1 MTENTVS
8 KKGVTSVP
16 NVRLSRVQR
25 VLQSFRSNPGYT
37 LMRGVARFTTVRQL
51 VAISRG
57 AFTTK
62 KKNEYLASCESRMRE
77 TQFPK
82 IDRRSFVSE
91 LRRNGVAFGL
101 KLPAQTVEAIH
112 RYADNAPCYADR
124 VPAQGFMLDQRA
136 VADAALGKPILVA
149 QYFNTAIACPD
160 IGRLVDDPMLQAI
173 ACEYLESAPT
183 FVGANLWWTFPVNAL
198 EADREQHAHLF
209 HRDVDDFRFFKFFFY
224 LTDVVAGDGGHV
236 CVIGSHH
243 RPPQVRFGDRWNI
256 RRYTDTEISD
266 QFSAND
272 IQEICGQAG
281 TGFGE
286 NTLCVHKGRTPTT
299 HPRLLLQLQFAL
311 FDYGAM
317 HDRRDSEQLR
327 RMV

>member
-1 MTENTVS
+1 MS
-8 KKGVTSVP
+8 
-16 NVRLSRVQR
+16 NVRLSRAQR

-37 LMRGVARFTTVRQL
+37 LMRGVARFLTVRQL
-51 VAISRG
+51 VAISRR
-57 AFTTK
+57 AFTRKQK
-62 KKNEYLASCESRMRE
+62 KEYLAACESRMSE
-77 TQFPK
+77 TLFPA
-82 IDRRSFVSE
+82 IDRSSFVSE
-91 LRRNGVAFGL
+91 LRRNGAAFGL
-101 KLPAQTVEAIH
+101 KLSAQTVEAIH
-112 RYADNAPCYADR
+112 QYAANTPCYADR
-124 VPAQGFMLDQRA
+124 VPSLGFRLNQRS
-136 VADAALGKPILVA
+136 AANAAIGKPILVA
-149 QYFNTAIACPD
+149 QYFNSATACPD

-198 EADREQHAHLF
+198 ESDREQHAHLF

-243 RPPQVRFGDRWNI
+243 RPPLARFGDRWNI
-256 RRYTDTEISD
+256 RRYTDKEVGD
-266 QFSAND
+266 QFPAND
-272 IQEICGQAG
+272 IQEICGSAG
-281 TGFGE
+281 TGFAE

-317 HDRRDSEQLR
+317 HDRRDSAQLR
-327 RMV
+327 QMV

>member
-1 MTENTVS
+1 MRENTVS
-8 KKGVTSVP
+8 KKEVTSVQ
-16 NVRLSRVQR
+16 NVRLSRAQR
-25 VLQSFRSNPGYT
+25 VLKSFRSNPGYT
-37 LMRGVARFTTVRQL
+37 LMRGVARFLTVRQL
-51 VAISRG
+51 VAISRR

-62 KKNEYLASCESRMRE
+62 KKNEYLAACESRMAE

-82 IDRRSFVSE
+82 IDRSSFVSE
-91 LRRNGVAFGL
+91 LRRNGAAFGL

-112 RYADNAPCYADR
+112 RYAENAPCYADR
-124 VPAQGFMLDQRA
+124 VPSQGFMHNRRSE
-136 VADAALGKPILVA
+136 ADAALGKPILVA
-149 QYFNTAIACPD
+149 QYFNSTIACPD
-160 IGRLVDDPMLQAI
+160 IGRLVADPVLQAI

-256 RRYTDTEISD
+256 RRYTDKEIGD
-266 QFSAND
+266 QYSVND
-272 IQEICGQAG
+272 IQEICGPAG
-281 TGFGE
+281 TGFAE

-317 HDRRDSEQLR
+317 HDRRNSAQLR
-327 RMV
+327 QMV